1 MNRTEPLVSII
12 VPVYKVE
19 PYLAECVDSLRRQTY
34 QNLEIILVDDGSPDR
49 CGQMCDDFAAEDSR
63 ITVIHQSNSGV
74 AAARNTALRIAQ
86 GEYVFFVDS
95 DDTIAK
101 STIADLVQLSL
112 QHSADMVCAASCTT
126 DENGNVLQQPP
137 HAAHAETLLMDQIDA
152 MIYYAPTEWAPWN
165 RLIKLQIHKGVE
177 FPNYRICEDEATK
190 FRLLEQCRIVVNT
203 DKVLYY
209 YRTRSGSATASDS
222 KTDRMDMFY
231 SRRENLNYLKEHHPS
246 IVDHFMPNTCNA
258 ALYNLT
264 VLLPQEHSDKR
275 TRRIREIVS
284 FVDENYRLICRNQLL
299 TRAQKTRFFLIKHS
313 NWKKEK
319 CLYTRFYS
327 LLDRLRGK

>member
-1 MNRTEPLVSII
+1 
-12 VPVYKVE
+12 
-19 PYLAECVDSLRRQTY
+19 
-34 QNLEIILVDDGSPDR
+34 
-49 CGQMCDDFAAEDSR
+49 
-63 ITVIHQSNSGV
+63 
-74 AAARNTALRIAQ
+74 
-86 GEYVFFVDS
+86 
-95 DDTIAK
+95 
-101 STIADLVQLSL
+101 
-112 QHSADMVCAASCTT
+112 
-126 DENGNVLQQPP
+126 
-137 HAAHAETLLMDQIDA
+137 MDQIDA
-152 MIYYAPTEWAPWN
+152 MIYYAPKEWAPWN

-190 FRLLEQCRIVVNT
+190 FRLLEQCSTVVNT

-313 NWKKEK
+313 NWEK
-319 CLYTRFYS
+319 DTCLYTQFYS
-327 LLDRLRGK
+327 VVGKIRGK